1 VSSTR
6 DRILDA
12 ARQLLEKQ
20 GNAVPTMSAIAR
32 AAGISR
38 QALYLHFADH
48 AELLQA
54 LVAHLDDREQLQA
67 GIAAV
72 QAAGDAAGQIRAW
85 ARMQTWHNP
94 KIAAI
99 ARALDSTRNTDPSAA
114 AAWRDRTGNRLR
126 GARSIVQRLRE
137 EGRLHPTW
145 ATAEAAALLWEL
157 TSFHVWDDLVNE
169 AQIPPGRYIEI
180 ITATALSALSA
191 PLDRPDQ
198 QPA

>member
-20 GNAVPTMSAIAR
+20 GDAAPTMSAIAR
-32 AAGISR
+32 ATGISR
-38 QALYLHFADH
+38 QALYLHFADRD
-48 AELLQA
+48 ELLQA
-54 LVAHLDDREQLQA
+54 LVAHVDREHLQA
-67 GIAAV
+67 GVAAV

-85 ARMQTWHNP
+85 AHMQTWRNP

-99 ARALDSTRNTDPSAA
+99 ARALDSTRHTDPSAA

-126 GARSIVQRLRE
+126 GALSIVQRLRD

-145 ATAEAAALLWEL
+145 TTAEAAALLSEL
-157 TSFHVWDDLVNE
+157 TSFHVWDDLVTD

-180 ITATALSALSA
+180 ITATALSALGA
-191 PLDRPDQ
+191 PLARPDQ
-198 QPA
+198 QPT

>member
-1 VSSTR
+1 
-6 DRILDA
+6 
-12 ARQLLEKQ
+12 
-20 GNAVPTMSAIAR
+20 MSAIAR

-54 LVAHLDDREQLQA
+54 LVAHVGDREQLQA
-67 GIAAV
+67 GVAAV

-85 ARMQTWHNP
+85 AHMQTWHNP

-99 ARALDSTRNTDPSAA
+99 ARALDSTRRSDPSAA

-126 GARSIVQRLRE
+126 GALSIIQRLHE

-145 ATAEAAALLWEL
+145 TTAEAAALLSEL

-169 AQIPPGRYIEI
+169 AQIPPSRYIEI
-180 ITATALSALSA
+180 ITAAALSALSA
-191 PLDRPDQ
+191 PLGPPRPAAHLDDHG
-198 QPA
+198 